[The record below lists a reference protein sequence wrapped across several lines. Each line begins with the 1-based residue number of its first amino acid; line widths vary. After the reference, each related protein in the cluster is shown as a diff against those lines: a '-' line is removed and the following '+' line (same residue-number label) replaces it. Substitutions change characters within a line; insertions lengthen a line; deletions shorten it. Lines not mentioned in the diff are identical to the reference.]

1 MKKKSRSS
9 HFTPQVTSGL
19 RYCFSIANQFTI
31 RARFS
36 SEIAEAGAHVS
47 FLVGRMV
54 CDFPFSVE
62 ADFSAFPRIAWKFQH
77 SFWSN
82 WVYRCSPPRVNGTSL
97 FFFFIWISHGY
108 SQEACQVF
116 VFVLRTMPTYV
127 MGTMTYIC
135 KEVYISKCSQNHCN
149 PCMVEAGKD
158 FYTLLADK

>member
-1 MKKKSRSS
+1 MTSSLQWGERAKKRMKKKSRSS

-62 ADFSAFPRIAWKFQH
+62 ADFSAFPRIA
-77 SFWSN
+77 
-82 WVYRCSPPRVNGTSL
+82 
-97 FFFFIWISHGY
+97 
-108 SQEACQVF
+108 
-116 VFVLRTMPTYV
+116 
-127 MGTMTYIC
+127 
-135 KEVYISKCSQNHCN
+135 
-149 PCMVEAGKD
+149 
-158 FYTLLADK
+158 